1 MSGLLESYPFLGPGL
16 AAILQSTERSEI
28 IVEQGVGSSNYTSIQ
43 VQISICSFNFYVS
56 RMQDVDGTGRIART
70 GPVKRLPVKPG

>member
-1 MSGLLESYPFLGPGL
+1 MRSVFWSGVRIIVRITRELSLPRAWPGGHPP
-16 AAILQSTERSEI
+16 INGEI

-56 RMQDVDGTGRIART
+56 RMQDAALRERD
-70 GPVKRLPVKPG
+70 P